1 MASGILDATSLVLC
15 HSSLSGDA
23 ESCPWDPHS
32 DGKQRPAIRNL
43 RLWACPDHFCQ
54 IWKVKAGGD
63 VSREGRSSKGWG
75 LLGVVEEGNGKGTAV
90 WIEVRLEAGDLRSH
104 LALP

>member
-1 MASGILDATSLVLC
+1 M
-15 HSSLSGDA
+15 
-23 ESCPWDPHS
+23 
-32 DGKQRPAIRNL
+32 
-43 RLWACPDHFCQ
+43 
-54 IWKVKAGGD
+54 KAGGD